1 MAVTGEALATSLG
14 LNGGLCALFLTLFS
28 FLRVYGPT
36 RRFFAPKRF
45 DPEVAERPR
54 RLRNGLWSWVAPV
67 AYYPEDEVVA
77 VAGLDVAV
85 FLRLLKYG
93 CYLFAFASL
102 WCCIVLM
109 PINGT
114 GGNLQLGVSAAPDA
128 DAAAAKGAKPGAKP
142 AAGQSSTAT
151 EIDMISASNI
161 PSTSPGNHR
170 LWAHLISVYVISLV
184 ALKVRCRTGLVGV
197 GVRLGWAKRGGQE
210 RAARLPRPTRRRVL
224 QLQTLTNPNATLH
237 TTNHTRLPPTGHLPH
252 RPPWTAQLL
261 HSFSKDVSKLRA
273 RFLSTLPR
281 GATSHSVLVTDVPGL
296 KQGTFG

>member
-102 WCCIVLM
+102 WCCIILM

-224 QLQTLTNPNATLH
+224 QLQTLTTPTQPCTQQ
-237 TTNHTRLPPTGHLPH
+237 TTHACPRPAPPAA
-252 RPPWTAQLL
+252 PPP
-261 HSFSKDVSKLRA
+261 
-273 RFLSTLPR
+273 LSTRSCCTRSPR
-281 GATSHSVLVTDVPGL
+281 TSPSCARASSRRCRAARRRTACS
-296 KQGTFG
+296 